1 MGEQQTAERITL
13 SVPEAAQAVGVSRRT
28 IYNWV
33 HMPGFPSRKIGSRRL
48 ILVEELREWLKEA
61 GA

>member
-1 MGEQQTAERITL
+1 MAEQLAY
-13 SVPEAAQAVGVSRRT
+13 SVPEAAQAVGVSKRT

-33 HMPGFPSRKIGSRRL
+33 HMPGFPSRKIGNRRL